1 MKEQVANY
9 LNYLEP
15 TRIVND
21 GHVILAALYLEYGKE
36 AVDQEIEIQL
46 LRKKYLAN
54 EENNCHAE
62 NFCLLAN
69 AFGDEQEK
77 FICNANL
84 NFKKRFNY
92 VDADLSAA
100 AYRAA
105 NKYYQNIK

>member
-1 MKEQVANY
+1 MKEQVTAY
-9 LNYLEP
+9 LNDDHTTL
-15 TRIVND
+15 TQ
-21 GHVILAALYLEYGKE
+21 LYEKYSKE
-36 AVDQEIEIQL
+36 AVDEEIEIQL

-54 EENNCHAE
+54 EDSNRHAE

-69 AFGDEQEK
+69 KFGDESEK

-92 VDADLSAA
+92 VDSDLSRA
-100 AYRAA
+100 AYQAA